1 MVDTVLPELGPHTK
15 GQLQSTTNRPV
26 YFLDILL
33 VREKIYKGPVNV
45 FDLYAQG
52 PDQVCRLLY
61 EIPVYACDPFNYEFY
76 GYANVSG
83 THLKKVINMFLPPPE
98 DDLDSDPA

>member
-1 MVDTVLPELGPHTK
+1 MDVKMYSEPVSYDRTRVFGGCRPKVKNVYGLMVDTVLPELGPYTK

-33 VREKIYKGPVNV
+33 VRERYTKALSMYLISM
-45 FDLYAQG
+45 QG

-61 EIPVYACDPFNYEFY
+61 EV
-76 GYANVSG
+76 
-83 THLKKVINMFLPPPE
+83 
-98 DDLDSDPA
+98 